1 MIGRLVLPMCGRGH
15 GTLNAVTSH
24 AVVPDRREPWR
35 YVVRALF
42 TLAALVAIGY
52 WARASLVLA
61 VLKCDDTCGG
71 ADVDHWRWTG
81 QFVLAA
87 TGSLLGLVALFLGF
101 GTRFRPAYRALLVV
115 SAVVAMTWATWV
127 IGFGKF

>member
-1 MIGRLVLPMCGRGH
+1 MTR
-15 GTLNAVTSH
+15 H
-24 AVVPDRREPWR
+24 AVVSDRREPWR

-52 WARASLVLA
+52 WALASLVLA

-87 TGSLLGLVALFLGF
+87 TGCLLGLGALVLGF
-101 GTRFRPAYRALLVV
+101 GTRFRLAYRALLLA
-115 SAVVAMTWATWV
+115 SAVIAITWVTWV
-127 IGFGKF
+127 IGFGEF

>member
-1 MIGRLVLPMCGRGH
+1 M
-15 GTLNAVTSH
+15 TSH
-24 AVVPDRREPWR
+24 AVVSDRREPWR
-35 YVVRALF
+35 NGVRALF

-87 TGSLLGLVALFLGF
+87 TGSLLGLVALVLGF